1 MNEINK
7 SAFKFMSD
15 LWNNNSKEWFDE
27 NRERYAQEVR
37 EPIKNLALDLSGPLS
52 MILPE
57 QTEKPKISRINN
69 DLRFA
74 KNKPLY
80 KEHVWVK
87 FGIKPAELFG
97 AIDRN
102 GWCAGVS
109 IGSPKRA
116 DLDLWRKNL
125 IKHSDAWQRYT
136 EAIKFGDEVKLYTVD
151 KYKKPLYENIPEN
164 VYELVQAKT
173 GIYLVQ
179 EPQPELSNLPV
190 KDFFFGLAMMLP
202 AYLFMSV
209 EGAQLSERLS
219 ELGTVIEPPFPEIAK
234 IWDAVNGR

>member
-1 MNEINK
+1 MNEI
-7 SAFKFMSD
+7 SSRAFKFMSD

-27 NRERYAQEVR
+27 NRERYANEVR
-37 EPIKNLALDLSGPLS
+37 EPIKQLALDLNGPVS
-52 MILPE
+52 MMLPE

-69 DLRFA
+69 DLRFV

-87 FGIKPAELFG
+87 FGIKPAELFA
-97 AIDRN
+97 AISRN

-116 DLDLWRKNL
+116 DLDMWRKNL
-125 IKHSDAWQRYT
+125 IKHADAWQRYMD
-136 EAIKFGDEVKLYTVD
+136 AINLGVEVQLHVAD
-151 KYKKPLYENIPEN
+151 SYKKPLYDNIPEN
-164 VYELVQAKT
+164 VFDLVQAKT
-173 GIYLVQ
+173 HFYIFQ
-179 EPQPELSNLPV
+179 ETQPTLSNLPV
-190 KDFFFGLAMMLP
+190 KDIFYGLALMLP

-219 ELGTVIEPPFPEIAK
+219 ELGTVIEPPFPEIGK